1 MELGT
6 SFVSA
11 LICVHLRRNVFFRFP
26 EYYAMESADYHKYR
40 STMKRVLCALA
51 ILAPLIALPLQPPP
65 RYDRQEPSDNT
76 DTRLPNGKSQ
86 QEEILKAEH
95 EKTLKDAAA
104 LIELAEQLK
113 ADLEKND
120 RHVLSIAALKKTE
133 EIEKL
138 AKRIRT
144 RLHH

>member
-1 MELGT
+1 MKL
-6 SFVSA
+6 VVC
-11 LICVHLRRNVFFRFP
+11 LI
-26 EYYAMESADYHKYR
+26 
-40 STMKRVLCALA
+40 A
-51 ILAPLIALPLQPPP
+51 ILAPLIALAFQVAP
-65 RYDRQEPSDNT
+65 RHDHQEPPSTGDV
-76 DTRLPNGKSQ
+76 RLPNGKSQ

-95 EKTLKDAAA
+95 EKSLKDASA
-104 LIELAEQLK
+104 LIDLAEQLK

-120 RHVLSIAALKKTE
+120 RHVLSLATLKKTE